1 MMNPDCE
8 RRVFDSYSVFVQVTL
23 TDVRRS
29 SPVPVIHVSVKEGTR
44 PYPWATAQHP
54 DHSNAAA

>member
-1 MMNPDCE
+1 MMIPVCE
-8 RRVFDSYSVFVQVTL
+8 QRVFGSFSAFVQVTL

-29 SPVPVIHVSVKEGTR
+29 SPVPIIHVSVKEGTH

-54 DHSNAAA
+54 DHSSATT